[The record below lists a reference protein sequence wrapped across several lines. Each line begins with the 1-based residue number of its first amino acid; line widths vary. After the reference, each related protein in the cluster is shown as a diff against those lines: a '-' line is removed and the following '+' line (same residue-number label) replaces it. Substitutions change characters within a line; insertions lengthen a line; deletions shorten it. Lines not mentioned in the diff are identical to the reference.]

1 MQRVSKAKPRLIV
14 TFLAALSL
22 VCYVLRMN
30 ISVASKFLLVEF
42 GLTQIQIGQV
52 FSSFMLGYALFQLPA
67 GILGDR
73 WGPRRVLTLAAIW
86 WGTTTVLTAIIPGLL
101 ANTALGALGGLIA
114 IRFLLGVGEAA
125 TYPVATRA
133 IASWIPPSGRG
144 LANAIVIAGATL
156 GAASTPPLVSWLMVS
171 YGWRMS
177 FYVTGLAAFL
187 LAIIWWLFSS
197 DAPALRDVE
206 ASHPGIEASKFTSG
220 ERNGGGVVASPGP
233 WGQILRNKNIW
244 LLSISYMFDSYLL
257 FIFIFWLYT
266 YLTDV
271 RGFSLLRGGL
281 FTSLPFVCGTIMT
294 PIGGHLCDRLCLR
307 FGAPR
312 GRRIEPVVCLLLG
325 GLFVFLGA
333 KVSNP
338 YIAIAVLS
346 LSAGFI
352 QATEGAYWSTSNDM
366 GRNFAGAAGGMMNMF
381 GNLGGVVSTA
391 LVPILVKHFGWL
403 VALGSGTVTAIIA
416 ALLWFT
422 VRAHRDP
429 EARTACG

>member
-1 MQRVSKAKPRLIV
+1 MQGISKAKPRLIV
-14 TFLAALSL
+14 TLLAALSL

-30 ISVASKFLLVEF
+30 ISIASKFLLVEF

-86 WGTTTVLTAIIPGLL
+86 WGTTTVLTAIIPGVL
-101 ANTALGALGGLIA
+101 ANTALGALGGLVA

-144 LANAIVIAGATL
+144 LTNAIVIAGATL

-177 FYVTGLAAFL
+177 FYVTGLAAFF
-187 LAIIWWLFSS
+187 LAIIWWFFSS
-197 DAPALRDVE
+197 DAPAQREIEVTRGALE
-206 ASHPGIEASKFTSG
+206 APEPTSISG
-220 ERNGGGVVASPGP
+220 AEVASPGP
-233 WGQILRNKNIW
+233 WSQILRNKNMW

-257 FIFIFWLYT
+257 FIFIFWPYT

-294 PIGGHLCDRLCLR
+294 PIGGHICDRFCVR
-307 FGAPR
+307 FGGLR
-312 GRRIEPVVCLLLG
+312 GRRIEPVACLLLG
-325 GLFVFLGA
+325 GLFVSLGA
-333 KVSNP
+333 KLSNP
-338 YIAIAVLS
+338 YLAIALLS

-352 QATEGAYWSTSNDM
+352 QATEGAYWSTSNDI

-403 VALGSGTVTAIIA
+403 VALGSGTVTALIA

>member
-206 ASHPGIEASKFTSG
+206 ASHPGK
-220 ERNGGGVVASPGP
+220 
-233 WGQILRNKNIW
+233 
-244 LLSISYMFDSYLL
+244 LLSSR
-257 FIFIFWLYT
+257 
-266 YLTDV
+266 V
-271 RGFSLLRGGL
+271 AK
-281 FTSLPFVCGTIMT
+281 GT
-294 PIGGHLCDRLCLR
+294 
-307 FGAPR
+307 
-312 GRRIEPVVCLLLG
+312 
-325 GLFVFLGA
+325 
-333 KVSNP
+333 
-338 YIAIAVLS
+338 
-346 LSAGFI
+346 
-352 QATEGAYWSTSNDM
+352 
-366 GRNFAGAAGGMMNMF
+366 
-381 GNLGGVVSTA
+381 GV
-391 LVPILVKHFGWL
+391 
-403 VALGSGTVTAIIA
+403 
-416 ALLWFT
+416 
-422 VRAHRDP
+422 
-429 EARTACG
+429 E